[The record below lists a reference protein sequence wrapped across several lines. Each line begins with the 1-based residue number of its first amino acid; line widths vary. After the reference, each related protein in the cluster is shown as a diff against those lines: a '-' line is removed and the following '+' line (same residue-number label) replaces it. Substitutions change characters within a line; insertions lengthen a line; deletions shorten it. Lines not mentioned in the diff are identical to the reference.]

1 MEILLPDEIGKES
14 NKRFTQLKTVDF
26 PEPHIANNYRILG
39 GSEDDNEI
47 TIEFGY
53 QRDEDLSAITIVSS
67 VRIDKKLAFMLSSSI
82 KDKVSFQMAD
92 MYTEIKSN

>member
-1 MEILLPDEIGKES
+1 MRILPYDELETT
-14 NKRFTQLKTVDF
+14 NF
-26 PEPHIANNYRILG
+26 PKSHIANNYRILG

-53 QRDEDLSAITIVSS
+53 QGDEDPSVITLVSS
-67 VRIDKKLAFMLSSSI
+67 IKMNKELAFMLSSSI

-92 MYTEIKSN
+92 MYTEIKK